1 MRSAVKRCL
10 AVMAMAVAGTAWG
23 QVTGTP
29 GAPGPAPVAAPA
41 SAPSA
46 DLLASRKYAEALA
59 AAELILQKEPGN
71 LDQAAVKIQA
81 LLGLGRTMEA
91 LRFAVPLSGQHPER
105 PQFRFL
111 AGQAAFQEG
120 MVPQAVQVWSALRSN
135 PDPAWSLLGYRASAQ
150 ALLAVGKVA
159 EARNLVAEAMAKGAA
174 PSLPLAR
181 LALETAPDAA
191 SALGTIDRVIASSPE
206 NKDDW
211 SALKTI
217 MASVQGGLFAESP
230 AGAAPLVIPIK
241 EKSERINIPAWGTED
256 QYASAVTLS
265 SGSRVT
271 VPVTAGGKKQW
282 MLLDSGSDVVL
293 LTSAFARDLGLKP
306 VATAEYLGLGY
317 KGAMKSG
324 WVVVPAL
331 TVGELE
337 FKNVPAMIIDKD
349 TDFWKE
355 LGGILPLSMFRRHAI
370 LYDRRH
376 EKLTLYPAGT
386 KPESVL
392 GGTFFSLK
400 SLWFNGQP
408 FVLAQIKGRPNLPCL
423 VDTGASSTYLA
434 AEFAQTLGVKVN
446 SGKYANQYSQGMSGG
461 FSSGTAEQVEI
472 QLGAA
477 RFQLPTVL
485 VTSLGQNDAMPCY
498 GIVGRDILDNF
509 QVFFD
514 YPGNALAIKA
524 YDR

>member
-1 MRSAVKRCL
+1 MRSAGKRCL
-10 AVMAMAVAGTAWG
+10 AVMAMAVAGTVWG
-23 QVTGTP
+23 QLTRTP
-29 GAPGPAPVAAPA
+29 EAPGPAPVLATAP
-41 SAPSA
+41 APSA
-46 DLLASRKYAEALA
+46 GLLAGRKYAEALA
-59 AAELILQKEPGN
+59 AAELVLQKDPAN

-81 LLGLGRTMEA
+81 LLGLGRTLEA

-105 PQFRFL
+105 PQLRFL
-111 AGQAAFQEG
+111 AGQAALEEG
-120 MVPQAVQVWSALRSN
+120 MVPQAVQVWSALCSN

-150 ALLAVGKVA
+150 ALLAVGK
-159 EARNLVAEAMAKGAA
+159 EADARKLVAEAMAKGGV

-181 LALETAPDAA
+181 LALEMAPDAA
-191 SALGTIDRVIASSPE
+191 SALGTIDRVIASSSE

-211 SALKTI
+211 SALKTM

-230 AGAAPLVIPIK
+230 AGTGPLVIPIK
-241 EKSERINIPAWGTED
+241 EKSERIYMPAWGAED
-256 QYASAVTLS
+256 KYASSVILS

-271 VPVTAGGKKQW
+271 VPVAAGGKKQW

-324 WVVVPAL
+324 WVIVPAL
-331 TVGELE
+331 NVGELE

-355 LGGILPLSMFRRHAI
+355 LGGILPLSMFRRHTI

-376 EKLTLYPAGT
+376 GKLTLYPAGT
-386 KPESVL
+386 KPDSVL
-392 GGTFFSLK
+392 DGTFFPLK

-434 AEFAQTLGVKVN
+434 AEFAQVLGVKVN
-446 SGKYANQYSQGMSGG
+446 TGKYTNQYSQGLSGG

-485 VTSLGQNDAMPCY
+485 VTSIGQNDTMPCY
-498 GIVGRDILDNF
+498 GLVGRDILDNF

-514 YPGNALAIKA
+514 YLGNALAIKA